1 MDLKAKL
8 EEVSQDVINRV
19 RVFGVFQNRTI
30 TAGSESFPYKTT
42 ESLEEEE
49 NESMG
54 LYTTGDWKPPSCMG
68 LDLNATNITDCE
80 EDIDKYYNSLDECRY
95 DCP

>member
-1 MDLKAKL
+1 LDLKAKL

-49 NESMG
+49 NESMDCT
-54 LYTTGDWKPPSCMG
+54 LPETGNHLLVWALISMPP
-68 LDLNATNITDCE
+68 I
-80 EDIDKYYNSLDECRY
+80 SLTAKRI
-95 DCP
+95 